1 MLTKSPKGTKDIL
14 PNEVYKWQYIEKEI
28 AKVCENFGYREI
40 RTPIFEHTEL
50 FQRGVGDT
58 TDIVQKEMY
67 TFLDKGKRSIT
78 LRPEGTAGVVRSYIE
93 HGMASLPQPIK
104 LYYNITAYR
113 YENVQKGRYREFH
126 QFGVEAFGSEGPSID
141 VEVIS
146 MIDVLLNRL
155 GISDIE
161 LNINSIGCKKCRSD
175 YNAKLKEYIEPKLQN
190 LCKTCVERF
199 DRNPLRIIDCK
210 EEHCKEITKD
220 APALVDNLCEE
231 CHEHLEGVKRGL
243 ENLGIEYNIDKNIV
257 RGLDYYTKTVFE
269 FVSKNIGS
277 QGTVCGGGRYDGL
290 VEICGGPPTPGIG
303 FAIGLER
310 LLMVMENQGIE
321 FTAPRSTDIFIATIG
336 DKVQNYAQKLVYDL
350 RKEGIN
356 AETDLMGKSV
366 KAQMKYAN
374 KLGAYYSI
382 VLGDNEIDT
391 NKAFLKNMDTGEEKE
406 ISLDTV
412 IDRLK
417 NIKAESVI
425 KEPNKIGHT
434 EI

>member
-14 PNEVYKWQYIEKEI
+14 PGEIHKWQYLEKII
-28 AKVCENFGYREI
+28 AKVCENYGYKEI
-40 RTPIFEHTEL
+40 RIPVFEHTEL

-67 TFLDKGKRSIT
+67 TFLDKGDRSIT

-93 HGMASLPQPIK
+93 HGMASMPQPVK

-126 QFGVEAFGSEGPSID
+126 QFGTEAFGAKGPSID
-141 VEVIS
+141 VEIIS
-146 MIDVLLNRL
+146 MIDVLLKRL
-155 GISDIE
+155 GIGGIE

-175 YNAKLKEYIEPKLQN
+175 YNAKLKEYLKPNLSK
-190 LCKTCVERF
+190 LCKTCEERF
-199 DRNPLRIIDCK
+199 ERNPLRIIDCK
-210 EEHCKEITKD
+210 EEACKKISAD

-231 CHEHLEGVKRGL
+231 CYEHFEGLKKGL
-243 ENLGIEYNIDKNIV
+243 ENLGIKYNIDKGIV

-290 VEICGGPPTPGIG
+290 VEVCGGPPTPGIG
-303 FAIGLER
+303 FAIGIER

-321 FTAPRSTDIFIATIG
+321 FPSPRSTHIFIATIG
-336 DKVQNYAQKLVYDL
+336 DKAQNYAQKLVYNL
-350 RKEGIN
+350 RREGIN

-374 KLGAYYSI
+374 KLGAYFSI

-412 IDRLK
+412 VDRLK
-417 NIKAESVI
+417 NIETESI
-425 KEPNKIGHT
+425 ITAANT
-434 EI
+434 EK